1 MSRVGN
7 NTHRATVTHFSQS
20 NNYCAILCHETNE
33 EIRIDCGGRDDNY
46 LKVVN
51 ESINWYGDC
60 VFSDNDV
67 VIMRNSQSPGR
78 KLLEKLKEKDKD
90 ICTLQDILF
99 NCKLYDA
106 HNILLTNEPMQIV
119 SPVDDVE
126 FNAEL
131 GMDLEIPVEVK
142 GSPLPTCQWF
152 HNGCSLPGQT
162 QFSLSFVNFGE
173 ENVGTYWCQLTQEI
187 NGKLMIQNSGKFVLV
202 LYPAPPVILSHPRDI
217 TVHAKQDFM
226 LEVKAVAY
234 PQIKYYSWHKDG
246 CRLTETVMPWM
257 KIFDVDE
264 KNAGNYCCVVFNEI
278 SGIKSKEAI
287 VTVKRNTLAPTTPD
301 IRLEFTTDTKCVGD
315 WVNLVCTAT
324 CCHPVRFYCTLNEKR
339 IEGRDNKASITE
351 NSYLDKYEC
360 HLDYRITDD
369 DVRTRKTLKFRFVT
383 RSSIGSQSSKD
394 AEIKVVRD
402 QREETIRARNKFALL
417 IGNCDYSCE
426 PLRTPP
432 EDMKRLAGKLVK
444 LKFRVMKLDNLSK
457 AGIKAGLQLFAR
469 FVQKDDYVV
478 FYFAGHGFNVH
489 SNDYMIPID
498 APFMNRGGR
507 DRTRSGVNQLSPNHC
522 ICVNFVANLLQ
533 KHKPALLFSIYDMCR
548 HSIQPQR
555 IAPHEPVIAA
565 RNAYTLFS
573 TAENYQAYEDENSS
587 VLIQT
592 LIPLMEKKI
601 SLHALVAEF
610 QRNFLTEAKGN
621 VRDEQ
626 IPTAMFDL
634 AKPLY
639 LTNEPNPHCEDF
651 ADGGVLKQWE
661 KLASVGGR
669 EEFVMVLDDIAV
681 TVGIKCCQEEIS
693 KYRQEVSWI
702 ISNCVQVVITLS
714 ASGRTFDASA
724 VDKDGL
730 FLEIRT
736 NMGKQTEEKLEGII
750 QDSVIL
756 TVPAIQDLKDG
767 LLVTVT
773 FKNSKRVELGKN
785 QQNLGW
791 PSLSKEF
798 QDLSHYNATTL

>member
-1 MSRVGN
+1 MVGKVVRPDSHIEDLHW
-7 NTHRATVTHFSQS
+7 TT
-20 NNYCAILCHETNE
+20 LE
-33 EIRIDCGGRDDNY
+33 ELAKCLTRDDNY

-51 ESINWYGDC
+51 ESTNWYGDC

-67 VIMRNSQSPGR
+67 AIMRNSQSPGR
-78 KLLEKLKEKDKD
+78 KLLEKLKEKDRD
-90 ICTLQDILF
+90 ICTIQDILF

-131 GMDLEIPVEVK
+131 GMDLEISVVVK

-162 QFSLSFVNFGE
+162 QFSISFENFGV
-173 ENVGTYWCQLTQEI
+173 ENIGTYWCQLTQVI

-202 LYPAPPVILSHPRDI
+202 LNPAPPVILSHPRDI

-246 CRLTETVMPWM
+246 CKLEETVMPWI
-257 KIFDVDE
+257 KILDVDE
-264 KNAGNYCCVVFNEI
+264 KNAGNYWCVVFNEI

-301 IRLEFTTDTKCVGD
+301 IRLEFPTDTKRMGD

-324 CCHPVRFYCTLNEKR
+324 CCHTVRFYCTLNEKK
-339 IEGRDNKASITE
+339 IEGRDNKASIAE
-351 NSYLDKYEC
+351 NSYLNKYEY
-360 HLDYRITDD
+360 HLDYRLTDD
-369 DVRTRKTLKFRFVT
+369 DLRTRNTLKFRFVAM
-383 RSSIGSQSSKD
+383 SSIGSQSSKE
-394 AEIKVVRD
+394 AEITVVRD
-402 QREETIRARNKFALL
+402 QREETITARNKFALL
-417 IGNCDYSCE
+417 IGNCDYSCDYS
-426 PLRTPP
+426 LTTPS
-432 EDMKRLAGKLVK
+432 EDMKRLAEKLVR
-444 LKFRVMKLDNLSK
+444 LKFRVMKLDNLGK
-457 AGIKAGLQLFAR
+457 EEIKAVVQLFAG

-498 APFMNRGGR
+498 APLKNMGDR
-507 DRTRSGVNQLSPNHC
+507 DRTRSGVNQLDTNHC
-522 ICVNFVANLLQ
+522 ICVSFVVNLLQ

-548 HSIQPQR
+548 RSFPPQR
-555 IAPHEPVIAA
+555 IAPQEPVIAA
-565 RNAYTLFS
+565 RNACTLFS
-573 TAENYQAYEDENSS
+573 TAENYEAYENENSS

-610 QRNFLTEAKGN
+610 QRNFFTEAEGKVN
-621 VRDEQ
+621 DKQ
-626 IPTAMFDL
+626 FPTAVFDL

-639 LTNEPNPHCEDF
+639 LTNEPNPLCEDF
-651 ADGGVLKQWE
+651 ADGGVLKRWE

-669 EEFVMVLDDIAV
+669 KEFGMVLDGIAV
-681 TVGIKCCQEEIS
+681 TVGIKCCQQEIS

-714 ASGRTFDASA
+714 ASGRTFDTST

-730 FLEIRT
+730 FLEIQT

-750 QDSVIL
+750 QDPVIL

-773 FKNSKRVELGKN
+773 FKNSKRFELGKY

-791 PSLSKEF
+791 PSLSKEINVR
-798 QDLSHYNATTL
+798 SPYNATTL